1 MEFVLEKVLYPGTEE
16 NTNYFTFNLT
26 GYMYKYK
33 LVNTFKYTTASAPK
47 VKPKKETMIER
58 KIRYQKLIDE
68 HNWSRSELSRQLGV
82 STAWVSMVL
91 STEWV

>member
-1 MEFVLEKVLYPGTEE
+1 MYPGTEG

-33 LVNTFKYTTASAPK
+33 LVNTFKYTTASASK

-58 KIRYQKLIDE
+58 KIRYQKLIDK
-68 HNWSRSELSRQLGV
+68 HNWSRSALSRELGV
-82 STAWVSMVL
+82 STAWVYMVL
-91 STEWV
+91 NSE